1 MRANIKIIYRIFTG
15 ICISGLFL
23 SNVSFGEGPLPVQ
36 VKYKEVIVKVE
47 EDVIKLPEGEYGAP
61 LEDIEISS
69 DEMVE
74 LNRKFNLQAIEK
86 MFAIKG
92 DDAEN
97 ADEGDGLENLFL
109 FKFPELNDAEAMIAE
124 YSDLEDVI
132 YAEENMPVGI
142 F

>member
-1 MRANIKIIYRIFTG
+1 
-15 ICISGLFL
+15 
-23 SNVSFGEGPLPVQ
+23 VSFGEGPLPVQ